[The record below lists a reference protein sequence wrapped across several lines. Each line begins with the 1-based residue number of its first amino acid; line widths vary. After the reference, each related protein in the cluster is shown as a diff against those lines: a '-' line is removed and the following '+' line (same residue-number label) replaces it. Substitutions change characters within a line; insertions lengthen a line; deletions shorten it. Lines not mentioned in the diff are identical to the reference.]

1 MELARDGRA
10 LTLIGLAVVVV
21 LLAAIFSGFVEAR
34 VRWSGSTLPNRIH
47 YTYLLFTGSESTLF
61 TAEAG
66 QTLILSYDVDVE
78 GGSLTI
84 KVRRGLE
91 QVVWE
96 RSFHE
101 SSSGSAEIWLEEA
114 GTYFVVVKGEAAR
127 GGFDVRWEVR

>member
-1 MELARDGRA
+1 MARGGRA
-10 LTLIGLAVVVV
+10 LTLTALAVAGV
-21 LLAAIFSGFVEAR
+21 LLAAAIFLGLVEAR
-34 VRWSGSTLPNRIH
+34 VGWSGSTLPNRIH

-61 TAEAG
+61 TAEGG
-66 QTLILSYDVDVE
+66 QTLILSYDVEVE

-96 RSFHE
+96 QSFHE
-101 SSSGSAEIWLEEA
+101 SSSGSAEIELEEA